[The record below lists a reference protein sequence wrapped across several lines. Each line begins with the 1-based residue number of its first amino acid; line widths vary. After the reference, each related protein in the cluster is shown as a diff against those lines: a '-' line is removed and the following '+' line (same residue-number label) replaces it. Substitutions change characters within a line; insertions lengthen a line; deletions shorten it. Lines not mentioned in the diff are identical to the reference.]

1 MRVQDQSYCG
11 MQNAECRRGG
21 LPWPPTSGAR
31 RGTPLRYSELRTPN
45 SELLLRS
52 KGFTLIEIIIL
63 IVMAGILLPT
73 IIVPFVTGVKGSQK
87 PEIVTTAMY
96 LGHQRMEEFMKFDY
110 GNAALNPTALTAYAA
125 APISGYDWQ
134 WEIMYVDNNFANPD
148 LVTNR
153 GYKRILVRVRDPQSD
168 TYPIYSVVTDFP

>member
-1 MRVQDQSYCG
+1 MRVQGQSYCG
-11 MQNAECRRGG
+11 MQNVECRVKHLQSAIRNPC
-21 LPWPPTSGAR
+21 LSGRQAHSTI
-31 RGTPLRYSELRTPN
+31 GN
-45 SELLLRS
+45 

-134 WEIMYVDNNFANPD
+134 WEIMYVDNNFANSD